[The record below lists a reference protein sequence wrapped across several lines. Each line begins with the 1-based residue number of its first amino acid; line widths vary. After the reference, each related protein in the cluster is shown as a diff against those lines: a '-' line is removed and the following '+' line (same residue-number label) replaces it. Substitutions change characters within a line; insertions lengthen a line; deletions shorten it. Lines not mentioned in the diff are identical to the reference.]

1 MMESGGVM
9 CTDDADETSSAMLAK
24 HAYTV
29 DKLVVYVSNKV
40 GALDADSGGRPAGRP
55 RPAGVCGST
64 AVLLARDGVRRSQRV
79 HVACRQRRSSR
90 FVYVE
95 ATSDRGRQRRPFVQP
110 CRVMVYD
117 WYGLIVLRS
126 IRLLVNSCS
135 RHGDWSRV
143 LHFTDLTLIRL
154 GIKRRGEL
162 GSLWDFFSDTSTT
175 ACELTMLILSLSV
188 TCALILTWLQ
198 RFVNYLLTYIQCDLF
213 DCCIFNYEIMLATLA
228 NTFIFILQGNA
239 LADLGCGGRFLSTLG
254 RS

>member
-1 MMESGGVM
+1 MLKVACSGPGVSRTRNLSVTSPILYHYTTAPTRWTVAYAAGEMTESGGVM

-64 AVLLARDGVRRSQRV
+64 AVLPARDGVRRSQRV

-117 WYGLIVLRS
+117 
-126 IRLLVNSCS
+126 
-135 RHGDWSRV
+135 
-143 LHFTDLTLIRL
+143 
-154 GIKRRGEL
+154 
-162 GSLWDFFSDTSTT
+162 
-175 ACELTMLILSLSV
+175 
-188 TCALILTWLQ
+188 
-198 RFVNYLLTYIQCDLF
+198 
-213 DCCIFNYEIMLATLA
+213 
-228 NTFIFILQGNA
+228 
-239 LADLGCGGRFLSTLG
+239 
-254 RS
+254 